1 MNARERPEISIIVEN
16 KAWRGAEANLATQLR
31 RAARLALGSVD
42 APASQNLTVLL
53 TGDDRVRALNK
64 QHRGND
70 KPTNVLSFT
79 SRDSGYLGDIAIAY
93 GVTAREAD
101 ESGKSLANHAIHL
114 TVHGVLHLLGYDHEK
129 PREAEAMEALET
141 AILAELGIADP
152 YRVPKKVAARR

>member
-1 MNARERPEISIIVEN
+1 MNARERPEISIIMEDT
-16 KAWRGAEANLATQLR
+16 AWRRAGANLATQLR
-31 RAARLALGSVD
+31 RAARHVLSSADASVS
-42 APASQNLTVLL
+42 PKLTVLL
-53 TGDDRVRALNK
+53 TGDDRVRALNRE
-64 QHRGND
+64 HRGKD

-101 ESGKSLANHAIHL
+101 ESGKPLANHAIHL
-114 TVHGVLHLLGYDHEK
+114 AVHGVLHLLGYDHEK

-152 YRVPKKVAARR
+152 YRLPKKVAARR